1 MLIYTITAEDY
12 FYPRSPCG
20 ERQSK
25 HKKKPLQDFNF
36 YPRSPCGERR
46 YRPTPKP
53 VISWH
58 FYPRSPCGERP
69 IISKPLR

>member
-20 ERQSK
+20 ERQRPN
-25 HKKKPLQDFNF
+25 KKGSSILHYF

-46 YRPTPKP
+46 DAE
-53 VISWH
+53 
-58 FYPRSPCGERP
+58 C
-69 IISKPLR
+69 LRL